1 MRGASCCGTVSSFY
15 EHKCSQYA
23 ETVRHSGVAVVDEL
37 VEGDPIRVGPYE
49 LLGILGSGGMGRVYL
64 GSDADGGLVA
74 VKVIH
79 SDLAREPEFRRRFG
93 REIEALR
100 AVSGP
105 GTAGIAAILDA
116 DADAARPWL
125 ATEHVAGPSLHHVVA
140 ESGVLDTA
148 AVRTLGAALA
158 RTLAAVHAAQLVHR
172 DIKPTNLLLPE
183 QGPKLIDFG
192 IARDLQASTIT
203 RTGLAVGTPQFMAP
217 EQLESGS
224 KTGTAADV
232 FALAGLLV
240 FAASGK
246 GPFGDGTPAQLLY
259 AVVHSDPDLGRVPAE
274 LRPLLSKCLN
284 KDPDKRPTAARVAEE
299 LERQPRALDPNA
311 TVPVD
316 GPGDGPGGRRR
327 AQRAALVGAATFVA
341 VAIAA
346 VVLVDGGAAGSNS
359 GSGHSAKGAAFP
371 TVVGGTSTSDSSATS
386 GTETSPTAAS
396 TAPGSKASAPSS
408 VPSSI
413 SGPGSPSGSA
423 VGSTSG
429 GPGGGPTGGTSDGG
443 PGPTT
448 AGQPSGT
455 QRGNPATPTSRV
467 ASSPHTPPSTSHA
480 SSPPP
485 SAGGAPGSVTGV
497 AAPPAS
503 PFITMTVSWSADPG
517 ATSYVVKYTES
528 LRPGSQP
535 VTATGTSVTLNVIP
549 QETVCIQVQAV
560 NSSGASAWSPSS
572 PVCVLNWT
580 Q

>member
-1 MRGASCCGTVSSFY
+1 M
-15 EHKCSQYA
+15 
-23 ETVRHSGVAVVDEL
+23 DEL

-125 ATEHVAGPSLHHVVA
+125 ATEYVAGPSLYHVVT

-183 QGPKLIDFG
+183 EGPKLIDFG

-217 EQLESGS
+217 EQLESGR

-240 FAASGK
+240 FAASGR

-259 AVVHSDPDLGRVPAE
+259 AVVHSDPDLGKVPAE
-274 LRPLLSKCLN
+274 LRPLLSKCLT

-299 LERQPRALDPNA
+299 LERPPRALDPNA

-316 GPGDGPGGRRR
+316 GPRGGPGGRRR
-327 AQRAALVGAATFVA
+327 AQRTALVGAATFVA

-346 VVLVDGGAAGSNS
+346 VVLVDGEAAGSNN
-359 GSGHSAKGAAFP
+359 GGGRSAKGAAFP
-371 TVVGGTSTSDSSATS
+371 TVVGGTSTSDSSDSSAAS
-386 GTETSPTAAS
+386 GAETSPTAAA

-408 VPSSI
+408 VPGSI

-429 GPGGGPTGGTSDGG
+429 GPTGGTSDGA

-448 AGQPSGT
+448 AEQPSGT
-455 QRGNPATPTSRV
+455 QRSNPVTPTSRV

-480 SSPPP
+480 PSPPP
-485 SAGGAPGSVTGV
+485 SAGGAPGSVTDV

-503 PFITMTVSWSADPG
+503 PFITMTVSWSADPE

>member
-1 MRGASCCGTVSSFY
+1 M
-15 EHKCSQYA
+15 
-23 ETVRHSGVAVVDEL
+23 DEL

-158 RTLAAVHAAQLVHR
+158 RTLAAIHAAQLVHR

-183 QGPKLIDFG
+183 EGPKLIDFG

-217 EQLESGS
+217 EQLDSGH

-240 FAASGK
+240 FAVSGR

-299 LERQPRALDPNA
+299 LERPPGALDPNA

-316 GPGDGPGGRRR
+316 DPRGGPGGRRR

-341 VAIAA
+341 VAITA
-346 VVLVDGGAAGSNS
+346 VVMVDGQAAGSNS

-371 TVVGGTSTSDSSATS
+371 TAVGGTGGTSTSDTSATS
-386 GTETSPTAAS
+386 GAETSPTAAS

-423 VGSTSG
+423 VGGTSG

-455 QRGNPATPTSRV
+455 QRSNPVTPTSRV
-467 ASSPHTPPSTSHA
+467 ASPPHTPPSTSHA
-480 SSPPP
+480 PSPPP

-560 NSSGASAWSPSS
+560 NSAGASAWSPSS